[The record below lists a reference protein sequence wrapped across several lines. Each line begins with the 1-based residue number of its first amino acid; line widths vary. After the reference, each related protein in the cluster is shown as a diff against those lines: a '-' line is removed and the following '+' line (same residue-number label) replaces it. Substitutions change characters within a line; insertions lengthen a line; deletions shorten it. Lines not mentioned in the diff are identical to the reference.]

1 MITAATLAAAVKAA
15 KPGDVLAC
23 EGLFPR
29 LTLGR
34 VPEGITLTGGTWTG
48 LRADALRGV
57 TLRDM
62 VFRDGAVGLKSVG
75 SVGVRLEGCTFL
87 DLDRGASFGSGE
99 DLEVRACTAQ
109 RMRIDAFDFGECR
122 RWAVRRCA
130 VLGAVTQPGGAHP
143 DAIQGWSRPTSAPAA
158 DIVIE
163 DNLIEGECQ
172 GIGLFNH
179 VRAGVDD
186 GGFDRVAIRRNRIFV
201 GRPMGIAVLD
211 ARGLDLAD
219 NWISTLE
226 GAERQA
232 RIRVDRCAD
241 VRRVGN
247 RVEAYVE
254 ASGVRRGG
262 LVEAGEG

>member
-1 MITAATLAAAVKAA
+1 MITAATLAASVKAA

-34 VPEGITLTGGTWTG
+34 VPEGITLTGGTWAG

-62 VFRDGAVGLKSVG
+62 VFRDGTVGLKSVG

-99 DLEVRACTAQ
+99 DLEIVACAAQ

-179 VRAGVDD
+179 VRGGVDD
-186 GGFDRVAIRRNRIFV
+186 GGFDRVSIRRNRIV
-201 GRPMGIAVLD
+201 AGRPMGIAALD
-211 ARGLDLAD
+211 VRGLDLTD
-219 NWISTLE
+219 NRVSTAA

-232 RIRVDRCAD
+232 RIRIERCSD
-241 VRRVGN
+241 VRRSGN
-247 RVEAYVE
+247 RVDAYVE
-254 ASGVRRGG
+254 ASGARRG
-262 LVEAGEG
+262 AQADA

>member
-34 VPEGITLTGGTWTG
+34 VPEGITLTGGTWAG

-62 VFRDGAVGLKSVG
+62 VFRDGTVGLKSVG

-87 DLDRGASFGSGE
+87 DLDRGASFGSGA
-99 DLEVRACTAQ
+99 DLEVVSCTAQ

-163 DNLIEGECQ
+163 DNLIEGDCQ

-179 VRAGVDD
+179 VRDGVDD
-186 GGFDRVAIRRNRIFV
+186 GGFDRVTIRRNRVIV
-201 GRPMGIAVLD
+201 ARPMAVAVLD
-211 ARGLDLAD
+211 ARGLVLAD
-219 NWISTLE
+219 NWISTLP

-232 RIRVDRCAD
+232 RIRVEDCGSVQRF
-241 VRRVGN
+241 GN
-247 RVEAYVE
+247 RMDAFVE
-254 ASGVRRGG
+254 ASGARRAGI
-262 LVEAGEG
+262 VEGPL